1 MVLVGYRYYT
11 ESGQRRR
18 VLDNLS
24 IFLFAIAGISTLVGA
39 FYLMVSAANSK
50 PVRDYNAGRLTGTW
64 TTEVK
69 KPVHPEM
76 KDVEP
81 GTQLMGVNFQQKT
94 ECDLEEYRD
103 LQARIEELRRELG
116 GEIDDEEDEEDDGGD
131 VVVSRA

>member
-1 MVLVGYRYYT
+1 MDT
-11 ESGQRRR
+11 
-18 VLDNLS
+18 LS
-24 IFLFAIAGISTLVGA
+24 IALFLVTSASLLAGAVWLI
-39 FYLMVSAANSK
+39 YSAANSK

-81 GTQLMGVNFQQKT
+81 GTQLMGVNFEQKT

-103 LQARIEELRRELG
+103 LQARIDALRAELG
-116 GEIDDEEDEEDDGGD
+116 GDDDEDDDDDGGD
-131 VVVSRA
+131 LVVVRQ

>member
-1 MVLVGYRYYT
+1 M
-11 ESGQRRR
+11 
-18 VLDNLS
+18 DNLS
-24 IFLFAIAGISTLVGA
+24 IALFLVTSASLLAGAVWLI
-39 FYLMVSAANSK
+39 YSAANSK

-81 GTQLMGVNFQQKT
+81 GTQLMGVNFEQKT

-103 LQARIEELRRELG
+103 LQARIDALRVELG
-116 GEIDDEEDEEDDGGD
+116 GDDEEDEDDEDDGGD
-131 VVVSRA
+131 LVVVRQ

>member
-1 MVLVGYRYYT
+1 M
-11 ESGQRRR
+11 
-18 VLDNLS
+18 DNLS

-39 FYLMVSAANSK
+39 FYLMASAANSK

-76 KDVEP
+76 RDVEP

-94 ECDLEEYRD
+94 ECDLEEYKD
-103 LQARIEELRRELG
+103 LQARIEQLRIELG
-116 GEIDDEEDEEDDGGD
+116 GDDEEEDEEDDGGD
-131 VVVSRA
+131 VVISRA